1 MARSRYIWV
10 YDVRMET
17 SFACAEC
24 GQELSLR
31 VRADAI
37 YCSTRCR
44 VQSHRK
50 PFPQELI
57 DRRRW
62 IRYSRSKIPLTIWDD
77 FAKVNDLSTWN
88 FYEFAKQSKAGV
100 GMGFVFN
107 GDGIIGIDLDNAFA
121 NGKLK
126 DWAQAIVTVFAGTYM
141 ELSPSG
147 NGIHIIA
154 KAELFSGR
162 RFTIADG
169 GIEIYATGRYFT
181 MTGKRFNRSPKKL
194 KKFNDPLSSV
204 MNIID
209 SVNLSGAINS

>member
-1 MARSRYIWV
+1 MACSRYIWV
-10 YDVRMET
+10 YDLNMKT
-17 SFACAEC
+17 IFACAEC

-37 YCSTRCR
+37 FCSTKCR

-50 PFPQELI
+50 PFPQELT
-57 DRRRW
+57 DCRRW
-62 IRYSRSKIPLTIWDD
+62 IRHTRSKIPLTIWDD
-77 FAKVNDLSTWN
+77 FAKVNDANTWN
-88 FYEFAKQSKAGV
+88 FYEFAKQSNAGV

-121 NGKLK
+121 DGKLK
-126 DWAQAIVTVFAGTYM
+126 DWAQAIVDVFAGTYM

-162 RFTIADG
+162 RFAVADG

-194 KKFNDPLSSV
+194 KKFDDPLSSV
-204 MNIID
+204 INIID

>member
-1 MARSRYIWV
+1 MACSRYIWV
-10 YDVRMET
+10 YDLPMKT
-17 SFACAEC
+17 LTTCAEC
-24 GQELSLR
+24 GLELSLL

-37 YCSTRCR
+37 FCSTRCR

-50 PFPQELI
+50 PFPQELT

-62 IRYSRSKIPLTIWDD
+62 IRHTRSKIPLTIWDD
-77 FAKVNDLSTWN
+77 FAKVNDSTTWN
-88 FYEFAKQSKAGV
+88 FYEFAKQSNAGV

-126 DWAQAIVTVFAGTYM
+126 DWAQAIVDVFANTYM

-154 KAELFSGR
+154 KAELFTGR
-162 RFTIADG
+162 RFTVADG

-194 KKFNDPLSSV
+194 KRFADPLSSV
-204 MNIID
+204 INIID

>member
-1 MARSRYIWV
+1 MAFIRYILV
-10 YDVRMET
+10 YDLRMKT
-17 SFACAEC
+17 IFACAEC

-31 VRADAI
+31 ARRDAI
-37 YCSTRCR
+37 FCSTRCR

-50 PFPQELI
+50 PFPLELT

-62 IRYSRSKIPLTIWDD
+62 IRHSRSKIPLTIWDGI
-77 FAKVNDLSTWN
+77 AKVNDATCWSY
-88 FYEFAKQSKAGV
+88 YEHAAQSKAGA

-107 GDGIIGIDLDNAFA
+107 GDGIIGIDLDHAFA
-121 NGKLK
+121 DGQLK
-126 DWAQAIVTVFAGTYM
+126 DWAQAIVNVFAGTYM

-162 RFTIADG
+162 RFTVADG
-169 GIEIYATGRYFT
+169 GIEIYATGRFFT

-194 KKFNDPLSSV
+194 KKFDDPVSSV

>member
-10 YDVRMET
+10 YDQPMKT
-17 SFACAEC
+17 LTTCAEC

-37 YCSTRCR
+37 FCSTKCR

-50 PFPQELI
+50 PFPQELT

-62 IRYSRSKIPLTIWDD
+62 IRHTRSKIPLTIWDE
-77 FAKVNDLSTWN
+77 FAKVNDSATWN
-88 FYEFAKQSKAGV
+88 FYEFAKQSNAGV

-126 DWAQAIVTVFAGTYM
+126 DWAQAIVDVFADTYM

-154 KAELFSGR
+154 KAEVFSGR
-162 RFTIADG
+162 RFTVADG

-194 KKFNDPLSSV
+194 KRFADPLSSV

>member
-1 MARSRYIWV
+1 MK
-10 YDVRMET
+10 
-17 SFACAEC
+17 FPACAEC
-24 GQELSLR
+24 GQELHALTR
-31 VRADAI
+31 RDAI
-37 YCSTRCR
+37 FCSTRCR

-50 PFPQELI
+50 PFPQELT

-62 IRYSRSKIPLTIWDD
+62 IRYSRSKIPLTIWNDC
-77 FAKVNDLSTWN
+77 AKVNDATSWAY
-88 FYEFAKQSKAGV
+88 YEHAKDSQAGV

-121 NGKLK
+121 DGKLK
-126 DWAQAIVTVFAGTYM
+126 DWAQAIVAVFADTYI

-154 KAELFSGR
+154 KATLFSGR
-162 RFTIADG
+162 RFQVGDG
-169 GIEIYATGRYFT
+169 GVEIYATGRYFT
-181 MTGKRFNRSPKKL
+181 MTGKRFARSPKKL
-194 KKFNDPLSSV
+194 KKFDDPVSSV

>member
-10 YDVRMET
+10 YDLRMET
-17 SFACAEC
+17 NFACAEC

-50 PFPQELI
+50 PFPQELT

-62 IRYSRSKIPLTIWDD
+62 IRHSRSKIPLTIWDD
-77 FAKVNDLSTWN
+77 FAKVNDLTTWN

-107 GDGIIGIDLDNAFA
+107 SDGIIGIDLDNAFA

-126 DWAQAIVTVFAGTYM
+126 DWAQAIVNVFAGTYM

-154 KAELFSGR
+154 KAEVFSGR
-162 RFTIADG
+162 RFTVADG

-194 KKFNDPLSSV
+194 KKFDDPLSSV